1 MININLLPKNLRRRR
16 EPGYWRLIAVMFPL
30 LVLAVAG
37 FMQFAAMNVEAARRE
52 DVNSRQLK
60 LATYQ
65 DDLREQRE
73 LRARQ
78 AQLRELIA
86 VRDAVRANTINWTG
100 ELSAML
106 ETLPSNE
113 GSAQP
118 RIAFSQLSMQALDAN
133 TQQQRATSYTYEGQ
147 TPIAEMSVQGTAI
160 SSEVLATY
168 IRALEN
174 SSSFGVSFQNAARE
188 DETGLYRFSLTIGA
202 LAGRTNESQ

>member
-16 EPGYWRLIAVMFPL
+16 EPGYWRLIAVLFPL
-30 LVLAVAG
+30 LVIAVAG
-37 FMQFAAMNVEAARRE
+37 FMQFTAMNTEQARQE
-52 DVNSRQLK
+52 DVNQRQIK

-65 DDLREQRE
+65 EDLREQRE

-86 VRDAVRANTINWTG
+86 IRDAVRANTINWTG

-118 RIAFSQLSMQALDAN
+118 RIAFTQLAMQALDAN
-133 TQQQRATSYTYEGQ
+133 TQQQRVTSHTYEGLA
-147 TPIAEMSVQGTAI
+147 PIAEMSVQGTAI
-160 SSEVLATY
+160 STEVLAAY

-174 SSSFGVSFQNAARE
+174 SSSFGVAFQNAARE
-188 DETGLYRFSLTIGA
+188 DDTGLYRFSLTIGA
-202 LAGRTNESQ
+202 LAGRPDETR